1 MARTNA
7 DLANVLGNLVN
18 RTISMSKKYFD
29 GVVTNGEIYEK
40 VDTDLINTASNL
52 YKVVDN
58 KMESLHISDA
68 LDCIFD
74 LLRKCNK
81 YIDDTA
87 PWVLFKNEE
96 MNARLSTVL
105 YNLLE
110 CIRISSVLLFPF
122 IPTTSMEIFKQLN
135 TNETSYESV
144 KEYGRLEKGIV
155 LNDPKPLFMRIDLNK
170 EK

>member
-1 MARTNA
+1 
-7 DLANVLGNLVN
+7 
-18 RTISMSKKYFD
+18 MSKKYFD
-29 GVVTNGEIYEK
+29 DVVTNGEIYEK

-87 PWVLFKNEE
+87 PWGFV
-96 MNARLSTVL
+96 
-105 YNLLE
+105 
-110 CIRISSVLLFPF
+110 
-122 IPTTSMEIFKQLN
+122 
-135 TNETSYESV
+135 
-144 KEYGRLEKGIV
+144 
-155 LNDPKPLFMRIDLNK
+155 
-170 EK
+170 

>member
-1 MARTNA
+1 MGFC
-7 DLANVLGNLVN
+7 L
-18 RTISMSKKYFD
+18 
-29 GVVTNGEIYEK
+29 
-40 VDTDLINTASNL
+40 
-52 YKVVDN
+52 
-58 KMESLHISDA
+58 
-68 LDCIFD
+68 
-74 LLRKCNK
+74 
-81 YIDDTA
+81 
-87 PWVLFKNEE
+87 KNEE

-110 CIRISSVLLFPF
+110 CIRISSVFIVSHLFQLQVWRF
-122 IPTTSMEIFKQLN
+122 FKQLN